1 MIDLMKDGV
10 NRMTFDKSKNP
21 YAIRA
26 EQIANLHSKITEAY
40 CGGSKKY
47 PIPRMIAVSNKLY
60 LHLCKMNDKT
70 IKFEQELMIKD

>member
-40 CGGSKKY
+40 CVGSKKY
-47 PIPRMIAVSNKLY
+47 PIPRMIAV
-60 LHLCKMNDKT
+60 
-70 IKFEQELMIKD
+70 